1 MKVKQRQELLSA
13 LETSFGTEINN
24 FFADELVTEIYI
36 NADGYLRIN
45 SLDRGAINT
54 GTVIDAIKRD
64 TIIKLIAGM
73 GGKTINKEIPELAVD
88 INSLNCRC
96 QLVIPP
102 LVPAPIIVMR
112 KLPEKIFTLE
122 DYLNNG
128 TINQREYDYLI
139 NCITNKKNILLVG
152 STGTGKTTFLNAL
165 IAKISE
171 ISPNDRLGI
180 LEDTPEL
187 KCSSDDFYT
196 LRTKVS
202 RDPQKSIDMDYLLYI
217 SMRLSPKR
225 LIVGEIRDKSA
236 LSLIKAWNTGHPGGL
251 STTHADDAL
260 SGLDRV
266 EMLAREAIPT
276 GDFKESIAKT
286 VNVVVAITLTVEN
299 NQVKRK
305 ISEILEIKGFD
316 NVKKDYI
323 YEKFI

>member
-1 MKVKQRQELLSA
+1 MKIKQRQELLLA
-13 LETSFGTEINN
+13 LETSFGTEIND
-24 FFADELVTEIYI
+24 FFADDSITEIYV
-36 NADGYLRIN
+36 NADGSLWIN
-45 SLDRGAINT
+45 SLDRGKIDT
-54 GTVIDAIKRD
+54 GTIIDFNKRD

-73 GGKTINKEIPELAVD
+73 AGKTINKEIPELGVE
-88 INSLNCRC
+88 INSLKCRC

-102 LVPAPIIVMR
+102 LVSAPIIVMR
-112 KLPEKIFTLE
+112 KLPTKIFTLE

-128 TINQREYDYLI
+128 TISQREYDYLI
-139 NCITNKKNILLVG
+139 KCIANKKNILLVG
-152 STGTGKTTFLNAL
+152 STGSGKTTFLNAL

-171 ISPNDRLGI
+171 VSPNDRLGI

-187 KCSSDDFYT
+187 KCSSKDYYN
-196 LRTKVS
+196 LRTRVD
-202 RDPQKSIDMDYLLYI
+202 RDPINSIDMDYLLYI

-266 EMLAREAIPT
+266 EMLAKEAIPT
-276 GDFKESIAKT
+276 GDFKENIAKT
-286 VNVVVAITLTVEN
+286 VNIVVAITLTVEN

-305 ISEILEIKGFD
+305 ISEILEIKGF
-316 NVKKDYI
+316 NNEKKEYI